1 MIMKWKIFLKKH
13 KETFVRLKKSSIFA
27 SENQI
32 TDKMNMNQTTSWWWR
47 SSRLESRE

>member
-1 MIMKWKIFLKKH
+1 MKWKIFLKKH

-27 SENQI
+27 SEDQI

-47 SSRLESRE
+47 NSRLESRE